1 MRTRKAERE
10 PQCKKRSDGLSSG
23 NIILVHVV
31 RLFMARGVITSIGS
45 SSQIVVRDG
54 EGVIHVMGVH
64 ARTVFHKNADFHV
77 SNLIKY
83 GFA

>member
-1 MRTRKAERE
+1 
-10 PQCKKRSDGLSSG
+10 
-23 NIILVHVV
+23 
-31 RLFMARGVITSIGS
+31 MARGVITSIGS